1 MPDINDGQIYI
12 ILTTIYNFK
21 TSVKSDPG
29 IIYSKAIVSFPNN
42 INLVQILKINFYF
55 CRKQNRNIN
64 ENDNLYDDTYLIDNF
79 V

>member
-1 MPDINDGQIYI
+1 MFPLY
-12 ILTTIYNFK
+12 
-21 TSVKSDPG
+21 
-29 IIYSKAIVSFPNN
+29 FPNN